1 MAESAGLSA
10 ASTLAGSEHCSKW
23 IKNPKRGQFMS
34 LIYSMGPSA
43 RARDANREF
52 MINDQLVLQIVGT
65 FALFLSKCEGVSQC
79 LLYHE
84 KLYPIGYRRK
94 KIILQKL
101 LNDDAELQDRKLQE
115 SQPGSDEIDEIKM
128 MQEKHQNGSAV
139 PDK

>member
-1 MAESAGLSA
+1 
-10 ASTLAGSEHCSKW
+10 
-23 IKNPKRGQFMS
+23 MS

-43 RARDANREF
+43 PIRDANREF
-52 MINDQLVLQIVGT
+52 MINDQLVLQVVGT

-101 LNDDAELQDRKLQE
+101 LNDDAELQDRKLQG

-128 MQEKHQNGSAV
+128 MQEKHQNGSEQL
-139 PDK
+139 DK